1 MNKPENPFQQS
12 VLEMHPMNQVPYHVG
27 HSMGLLN
34 VNPQHDLYCSAT
46 EAMSYRMFHQ
56 GWSDGKLHAE
66 IAALKVPLLDKLLP
80 QVRAIT
86 DYLSTNSLVTWGA
99 DSLPCALELIKKHVP
114 LPGKFIELP
123 TQPVQ
128 DLAARV
134 AQAVFS
140 DEAEE
145 GCDNQIGIGLPGPRF
160 SAILVEMA
168 GYEAEAYALQDQVDE
183 ANASVTAMEQRLA
196 EAEKLLKEVHRG
208 VRHEGWVVCFTIP
221 GRIEAWLAAK

>member
-1 MNKPENPFQQS
+1 MNWQ
-12 VLEMHPMNQVPYHVG
+12 
-27 HSMGLLN
+27 
-34 VNPQHDLYCSAT
+34 CSKCEFRYT
-46 EAMSYRMFHQ
+46 SYTTDCPSCTHT
-56 GWSDGKLHAE
+56 
-66 IAALKVPLLDKLLP
+66 IAK
-80 QVRAIT
+80 
-86 DYLSTNSLVTWGA
+86 
-99 DSLPCALELIKKHVP
+99 
-114 LPGKFIELP
+114 LPGDSAGIAVSVDGVELVLGTNTYGFGKGTFVSEALPMATSVHPVEAGATIELP
-123 TQPVQ
+123 SQPVQ

>member
-1 MNKPENPFQQS
+1 MKKPENLFQKS

-34 VNPQHDLYCSAT
+34 VELQNDLYCSAR
-46 EAMSYRMFHQ
+46 EAMSYLLFHQ
-56 GWSDGKLHAE
+56 GWSDGRVLAE
-66 IAALKVPLLDKLLP
+66 SQLA
-80 QVRAIT
+80 T
-86 DYLSTNSLVTWGA
+86 
-99 DSLPCALELIKKHVP
+99 
-114 LPGKFIELP
+114 IELP
-123 TQPVQ
+123 SQPVQ
-128 DLAARV
+128 DLATRV

-160 SAILVEMA
+160 SAILVQMA